1 MTLKDALNG
10 IVTELEKIGALTSSL
25 QRVIV
30 SKDPQLEARIAED
43 LPKIQENYRKHL
55 EGIYLAIHELP
66 D

>member
-10 IVTELEKIGALTSSL
+10 IVTELEKIGALTSAL
-25 QRVIV
+25 QRVII
-30 SKDPQLEARIAED
+30 SKDPQLEATIAED

-55 EGIYLAIHELP
+55 EGIYLAISELR